1 MVLHLGHADGQPGG
15 REHGWWCAWGWDSH
29 RGCASIIL
37 AQEGENKEGDNPLR
51 ALMAMQHHP
60 EGLSPGCRVCGLTAG
75 RAPGPEPAG
84 GCTGGR
90 QVGQKAGH
98 RAALTFF
105 SEYWNISMASSTC
118 PSS

>member
-1 MVLHLGHADGQPGG
+1 MGLLVENRAWGAWSCTWDTPMGSQEAG
-15 REHGWWCAWGWDSH
+15 REHRWWCAWGWDSH

-37 AQEGENKEGDNPLR
+37 TQEGENKEGENPLR

-60 EGLSPGCRVCGLTAG
+60 GGLSPGCRVCGLT
-75 RAPGPEPAG
+75 
-84 GCTGGR
+84 GGR
-90 QVGQKAGH
+90 RVEQKAGH